1 VVAGE
6 VSWTGVEGNRRL
18 TSICCVKVFSPEAAS
33 VSGQPGWQERRTSQD
48 GSGMTKQAT
57 SADATQ
63 AQLPCRKPRG
73 QLNHSP
79 GPRKVPPGRR
89 PVPPGRTDP
98 TGRESAQR
106 HDVTLN
112 CPPPH
117 PGGEG
122 AAGFASHQS
131 TGPRQ
136 PEPVPSR
143 HFSFPRI
150 SGGGAALARA
160 LAAQFAIVAGLLILY
175 STGRRLAEGHT
186 ALALRNARQLW
197 SWERRW
203 HVPNELALEHWFLAH
218 PLVAQTA
225 DLYYASVHF
234 PLTFAA
240 LLWLFL
246 YRHELY
252 QWTRDVL
259 AVMTTAGLMLIF
271 AFPMAPPRMMTG
283 LGFTDVA
290 AVFGQSVYHGSTISN
305 QYASMPS
312 LHVGWAV
319 LVAAALVRAGRTR
332 LRWLWLIHP
341 LVTVLV
347 VIGTANHYWADAL
360 VGAALLAIALP
371 LVALSQAAWHGNPM
385 LGLTRLRRR
394 TTAPS
399 ART

>member
-1 VVAGE
+1 
-6 VSWTGVEGNRRL
+6 
-18 TSICCVKVFSPEAAS
+18 
-33 VSGQPGWQERRTSQD
+33 
-48 GSGMTKQAT
+48 MTKQGT
-57 SADATQ
+57 SADAKQ
-63 AQLPCRKPRG
+63 ARLPCRKPRG
-73 QLNHSP
+73 HLNHSP
-79 GPRKVPPGRR
+79 ALRNVPPGRR

-98 TGRESAQR
+98 TGREWAQR
-106 HDVTLN
+106 HDVALN
-112 CPPPH
+112 RPPPQ

-122 AAGFASHQS
+122 AAGFAPHQPP
-131 TGPRQ
+131 GPRQ

-150 SGGGAALARA
+150 DGGSAALARA
-160 LAAQFAIVAGLLILY
+160 LAVQFAIVAGLLILN
-175 STGRRLAEGHT
+175 STGRELAEGHT
-186 ALALRNARQLW
+186 AQALRNGRQLW

-218 PLVAQTA
+218 PFVAQTA

-259 AVMTTAGLMLIF
+259 AVMTAAGLMLIF
-271 AFPMAPPRMMTG
+271 GFPMAPPRMMTD

-319 LVAAALVRAGRTR
+319 LVATALVRAGRTR
-332 LRWLWLIHP
+332 MRWLWLIHP

-360 VGAALLAIALP
+360 VGAALFAIALL
-371 LVALSQAAWHGNPM
+371 LVALSQAAWHGNLM